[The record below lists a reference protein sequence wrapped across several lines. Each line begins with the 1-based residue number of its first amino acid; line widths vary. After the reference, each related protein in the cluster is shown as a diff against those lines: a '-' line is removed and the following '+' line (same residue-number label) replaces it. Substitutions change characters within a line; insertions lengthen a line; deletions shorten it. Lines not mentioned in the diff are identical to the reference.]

1 MLFFPPNSSGEV
13 KTLQSLNAQQSAMIT
28 LIEANFTQM
37 VQYLSQERDTA
48 LKDRDTYHQQTI
60 TLRKDN
66 TMLIEQLA
74 TYSRYCM
81 FVLCA
86 LCEQMTVKCYKN
98 KDIKGFIFL
107 TRKCKED
114 FAHSL
119 DGIQTVTR
127 DFLNKIN
134 NLFPH
139 QLTFHLTCERQ
150 QEQMEKI
157 RNSCT
162 NLSRDVENKFQMYLD
177 NVGNKVCA
185 CSVFSD
191 FRRCVTF

>member
-1 MLFFPPNSSGEV
+1 
-13 KTLQSLNAQQSAMIT
+13 
-28 LIEANFTQM
+28 
-37 VQYLSQERDTA
+37 
-48 LKDRDTYHQQTI
+48 
-60 TLRKDN
+60 
-66 TMLIEQLA
+66 
-74 TYSRYCM
+74 M
-81 FVLCA
+81 FH
-86 LCEQMTVKCYKN
+86 
-98 KDIKGFIFL
+98 FL

-114 FAHSL
+114 FTHSL

-139 QLTFHLTCERQ
+139 QLTFHLTCESQ

-162 NLSRDVENKFQMYLD
+162 NLSRDVENKFQLYLD

-185 CSVFSD
+185 CSIFCDFS
-191 FRRCVTF
+191 RCVLF